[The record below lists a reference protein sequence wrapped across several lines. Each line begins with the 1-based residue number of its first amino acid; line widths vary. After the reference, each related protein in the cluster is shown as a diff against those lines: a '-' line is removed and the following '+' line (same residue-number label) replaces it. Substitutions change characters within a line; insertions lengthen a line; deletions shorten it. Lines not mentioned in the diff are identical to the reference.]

1 MNLNQKNSGI
11 HSLGK
16 LNLEIYSCI
25 TTDFITDEVIITEE
39 QLSHIREKHPEA
51 YQDTLLYVKD
61 VLDNPDYIFK
71 DKKEN
76 SGIVVKKIINEE
88 EHSLLVIKIITSK
101 DNKDYKN
108 SVITGWK
115 ITEKRLNNYIRNK
128 NIIYKKE

>member
-61 VLDNPDYIFK
+61 VLDRK
-71 DKKEN
+71 
-76 SGIVVKKIINEE
+76 SVV
-88 EHSLLVIKIITSK
+88 
-101 DNKDYKN
+101 
-108 SVITGWK
+108 
-115 ITEKRLNNYIRNK
+115 
-128 NIIYKKE
+128 

>member
-25 TTDFITDEVIITEE
+25 TTDFISDEVIITEE

-61 VLDNPDYIFK
+61 VLDDPDYIFK

>member
-11 HSLGK
+11 HILGK

-61 VLDNPDYIFK
+61 VLDDPDYIFK

>member
-61 VLDNPDYIFK
+61 VLDYPDYIFK

>member
-51 YQDTLLYVKD
+51 YLDSILFDID
-61 VLDNPDYIFK
+61 VFDDPEYLFK

>member
-61 VLDNPDYIFK
+61 VLDDPDYIFK

-88 EHSLLVIKIITSK
+88 DHSLLVIKIITSK

>member
-1 MNLNQKNSGI
+1 MNLNKKNSGI

-61 VLDNPDYIFK
+61 VLDDPDYIFK

>member
-39 QLSHIREKHPEA
+39 QLSHIREKHTEA

-61 VLDNPDYIFK
+61 VLDDPDYIFK

-115 ITEKRLNNYIRNK
+115 ITEKRLNDYIINK
-128 NIIYKKE
+128 NMIYKKE

>member
-61 VLDNPDYIFK
+61 VLDDPDYIFK

-128 NIIYKKE
+128 NIIDKKE

>member
-1 MNLNQKNSGI
+1 MNLNQKKSVI

-16 LNLEIYSCI
+16 LNREIYSCI
-25 TTDFITDEVIITEE
+25 TKDFITDEVIITEE
-39 QLSHIREKHPEA
+39 QLLHIRERHPEA

-61 VLDNPDYIFK
+61 VLDDPDYIFK

-76 SGIVVKKIINEE
+76 TGIVVKKIINQEE
-88 EHSLLVIKIITSK
+88 NSLLVIKIITSK
-101 DNKDYKN
+101 DNKNYKN